1 MKACNTTLEDL
12 YVSEEP
18 LWEHGLTW
26 HRLGLIISAAFGL
39 VSVVVALLLIFQ
51 HATHYS
57 KPSEQK
63 HIIRILLMIPVYST
77 VSFLSFLNYRHAV
90 YFEVLRD
97 CYEAFAIASFF
108 TLMCHYIAP
117 DLHHQK
123 EYFRQLRP
131 INWFWGVFGMQKCT
145 GGKSRGLL
153 RIPRSGL
160 TWFNVIW
167 VSVFQYCLIRVLF
180 TIVSVITQYFDR
192 YCAESLSPEFA
203 HIWVMVFEASSVTVA
218 MFCLIQFYLQ
228 LKDDLAPHR
237 PFLKVLCIKLVIF
250 FSFWQTLVI
259 SFLSSGSGPLQPTSK
274 LAYPDIKIG
283 IPSTL
288 LCIEMA
294 IFSIMHLFAFPWKP
308 YAIDKSASKQ
318 QFDPHDIEDPASPQ
332 SPTRPT
338 KYLGGFLGIKAVA
351 DAFNPWDI
359 LKATARGLRWLFV
372 GRRNRFQDTS
382 YSSQMNAQGKALT
395 TGGEADIVPMHAK
408 VASTSSDQ
416 GGHNRDNSDT
426 AALLSN
432 AGPVSPTTSQPTD
445 YRPHTETGVV
455 HAAGHPNALNAPDLH
470 HQTHPTP
477 SSPSHIPYTHPPP
490 PVIRISPADGRAP
503 SSNALGETTMPA
515 PGSYGGRDHGEDMY
529 NTQGYFRPGQSG
541 LDPYPDTGYH
551 GRDSVD
557 AGTIGMAYGGHPG
570 EEGTGMRHYG
580 DRY

>member
-12 YVSEEP
+12 YINEEA
-18 LWEHGLTW
+18 LWENGLTW
-26 HRLGLIISAAFGL
+26 HHLGLIISAVFGL
-39 VSVVVALLLIFQ
+39 ISVVVALWLIFQ
-51 HATHYS
+51 HAIHYS

-63 HIIRILLMIPVYST
+63 HIIRILLMIPIYST
-77 VSFLSFLNYRHAV
+77 VSFLSFLHYRHAI
-90 YFEVLRD
+90 YYEVLRD

-117 DLHHQK
+117 DLHEQK

-131 INWFWGVFGMQKCT
+131 VNWFWSVFGLQKCT
-145 GGKSRGLL
+145 GGKDRGPL

-180 TIVSVITQYFDR
+180 TIVSVVTQYFDR
-192 YCAESLSPEFA
+192 FCAESLSPEFA

-218 MFCLIQFYLQ
+218 MFCLIQFYIQ

-259 SFLSSGSGPLQPTSK
+259 SFLSSGSGPLQPTNK

-294 IFSIMHLFAFPWKP
+294 IFAVMHLFAFSWKP
-308 YAIDKSASKQ
+308 YAISLKNVLSSGGAD
-318 QFDPHDIEDPASPQ
+318 SPEAA
-332 SPTRPT
+332 PT
-338 KYLGGFLGIKAVA
+338 KYVGGFLGIKALA

-359 LKATARGLRWLFV
+359 IKATGRGFRWLFV

-382 YSSQMNAQGKALT
+382 YSSQLDGQTKPSSSQPGSVPMYTKASSARPTST
-395 TGGEADIVPMHAK
+395 TGTG
-408 VASTSSDQ
+408 
-416 GGHNRDNSDT
+416 RYSDT
-426 AALLSN
+426 AGLLHN
-432 AGPVSPTTSQPTD
+432 AGSIAPSH
-445 YRPHTETGVV
+445 RPADSDPDVQTGVI
-455 HAAGHPNALNAPDLH
+455 HPQPGDLGLAH
-470 HQTHPTP
+470 NNNPYH
-477 SSPSHIPYTHPPP
+477 SPSTQHSGPN
-490 PVIRISPADGRAP
+490 PVIRISPSEGFAPAP
-503 SSNALGETTMPA
+503 SNSHGETAMPTA
-515 PGSYGGRDHGEDMY
+515 GSYGGRDHEDMY
-529 NTQGYFRPGQSG
+529 NTQGYFTPGQTG
-541 LDPYPDTGYH
+541 LDYNTSSQSQ
-551 GRDSVD
+551 GRASLDD
-557 AGTIGMAYGGHPG
+557 NGIGMAYGGHPG
-570 EEGTGMRHYG
+570 ESQQRDQRHYG